1 MIYIAG
7 PFFTDK
13 ERAFLKIVIESVKKF
28 FPNEELF
35 IPMEHFIPNG
45 ENLSNNEWAEA
56 VFKMDVEALNKCN
69 HIIAAYS
76 GLYSDTGTAWE
87 IGYAYAKGI
96 PVDLIIPT
104 EVLKEEMS
112 IMPIQSSNSIF
123 KTILNQK

>member
-13 ERAFLKIVIESVKKF
+13 ERTFLKIVIESVKEIC
-28 FPNEELF
+28 PNEELF
-35 IPMEHFIPNG
+35 IPMEHFISDG

-56 VFKMDVEALNKCN
+56 VFKMKVEALNKCN
-69 HIIAAYS
+69 RVVAAYL

-96 PVDLIIPT
+96 PVTLILHSNALEG
-104 EVLKEEMS
+104 EVS
-112 IMPIQSSNSIF
+112 IMPIQSSNNPF
-123 KTILNQK
+123 KTTLNQK

>member
-13 ERAFLKIVIESVKKF
+13 ERAFLKTVIESVKKF

-56 VFKMDVEALNKCN
+56 VFKMDVEALNKCDRV
-69 HIIAAYS
+69 IAAYL

-87 IGYAYAKGI
+87 IGYAYAKSI
-96 PVDLIIPT
+96 PVTLILHSNALEG
-104 EVLKEEMS
+104 EVS
-112 IMPIQSSNSIF
+112 IMPIQSSNNPF
-123 KTILNQK
+123 KTTLNQK

>member
-7 PFFTDK
+7 PFFTDE
-13 ERAFLKIVIESVKKF
+13 ERAFLKIVIESVKEI

-56 VFKMDVEALNKCN
+56 VFKMDVEALNKCDRVV
-69 HIIAAYS
+69 AAYL
-76 GLYSDTGTAWE
+76 GLRSDTGTAWE

-96 PVDLIIPT
+96 PVDLILSPEALEG
-104 EVLKEEMS
+104 EVS
-112 IMPIQSSNSIF
+112 IMPIQSSNCSI
-123 KTILNQK
+123 KTTLNQK

>member
-13 ERAFLKIVIESVKKF
+13 ERTFLKVLIKSVKKM

-56 VFKMDVEALNKCN
+56 VFKMDVEALNKCD
-69 HIIAAYS
+69 HVIAAYL
-76 GLYSDTGTAWE
+76 GLRSDTGTAWE
-87 IGYAYAKGI
+87 IGYAYAKDI
-96 PVDLIIPT
+96 PVTLVLSPEALNG
-104 EVLKEEMS
+104 EVS
-112 IMPIQSSNSIF
+112 IMPIQSSNYF
-123 KTILNQK
+123 RKTKVNQK

>member
-13 ERAFLKIVIESVKKF
+13 ERAFLKNLIRSVKKM

-56 VFKMDVEALNKCN
+56 VFKMDVEALNKCDLVV
-69 HIIAAYS
+69 AAYL

-96 PVDLIIPT
+96 PVTLILHSDALEG
-104 EVLKEEMS
+104 EVS
-112 IMPIQSSNSIF
+112 IMPIQSSNNPF
-123 KTILNQK
+123 KNILNQK

>member
-7 PFFTDK
+7 PFFTDE
-13 ERAFLKIVIESVKKF
+13 ERAFLKIVIESVKEI

-56 VFKMDVEALNKCN
+56 VFKMDVEALNKCDRVV
-69 HIIAAYS
+69 AAYL
-76 GLYSDTGTAWE
+76 GLRSDTGTAWE

-96 PVDLIIPT
+96 PVDLILSLEALSG
-104 EVLKEEMS
+104 EVS
-112 IMPIQSSNSIF
+112 IMPIQSSNYSR
-123 KTILNQK
+123 KTIVNQK

>member
-7 PFFTDK
+7 PFFTDE
-13 ERAFLKIVIESVKKF
+13 ERAFLKVVIESVKET
-28 FPNEELF
+28 FPNEKLF

-69 HIIAAYS
+69 RVVAAYL
-76 GLYSDTGTAWE
+76 GLRSDTGTAWE

-96 PVDLIIPT
+96 PVDLILSPEALNG
-104 EVLKEEMS
+104 EVS
-112 IMPIQSSNSIF
+112 IMPIQSSNCPI

>member
-13 ERAFLKIVIESVKKF
+13 ERAFLKVVIESVKKF

-69 HIIAAYS
+69 RVVAAYL
-76 GLYSDTGTAWE
+76 GLRSDTGTAWE

-96 PVDLIIPT
+96 PVNLILSPEAFEG
-104 EVLKEEMS
+104 EVS
-112 IMPIQSSNSIF
+112 IMPIQSSNYSR
-123 KTILNQK
+123 KTIVNQK

>member
-7 PFFTDK
+7 PFFTDE
-13 ERAFLKIVIESVKKF
+13 ERTFLKIVIESVKET
-28 FPNEELF
+28 FPNEKLF

-56 VFKMDVEALNKCN
+56 VFKMDVEALNKCDRVV
-69 HIIAAYS
+69 AAYL
-76 GLYSDTGTAWE
+76 GLRSDTGTAWE

-96 PVDLIIPT
+96 PVDLVFSPEALGG
-104 EVLKEEMS
+104 EVS
-112 IMPIQSSNSIF
+112 IMPIQSSNCSI

>member
-13 ERAFLKIVIESVKKF
+13 ERAFLKIVIESVKEI

-56 VFKMDVEALNKCN
+56 VFKMHVEALNKCD
-69 HIIAAYS
+69 HVIAAYL
-76 GLYSDTGTAWE
+76 GLRSDTGTAWE

-96 PVDLIIPT
+96 PVDLILSLEALSG
-104 EVLKEEMS
+104 EVS
-112 IMPIQSSNSIF
+112 IMPIQSSNCPI
-123 KTILNQK
+123 KTTLNQK

>member
-7 PFFTDK
+7 PFFTDE
-13 ERAFLKIVIESVKKF
+13 ERDFLKIVIESTKEF
-28 FPNEELF
+28 FPDEELF

-56 VFKMDVEALNKCN
+56 VFKMDVEALNKCDRV
-69 HIIAAYS
+69 IAAYL

-96 PVDLIIPT
+96 PVTLILHSDALEG
-104 EVLKEEMS
+104 EVS
-112 IMPIQSSNSIF
+112 IMPIQSSNNPF
-123 KTILNQK
+123 KTTLNQK

>member
-7 PFFTDK
+7 PFFTDE
-13 ERAFLKIVIESVKKF
+13 ERAFLKIVIESVKEI

-56 VFKMDVEALNKCN
+56 VFKMDVEALNKCDSSV
-69 HIIAAYS
+69 AAYL
-76 GLYSDTGTAWE
+76 GLRSDTGTAWE

-96 PVDLIIPT
+96 PVDLILSLEALGG
-104 EVLKEEMS
+104 EVS
-112 IMPIQSSNSIF
+112 IMPIQSSNCPI
-123 KTILNQK
+123 KTTLNQK

>member
-13 ERAFLKIVIESVKKF
+13 ERDFLKIVIDTVKKY

-35 IPMEHFIPNG
+35 IPMEHFIPDG

-56 VFKMDVEALNKCN
+56 VFKMDVKALNKCDRVV
-69 HIIAAYS
+69 AAYL
-76 GLYSDTGTAWE
+76 GLRSDTGTAWE

-96 PVDLIIPT
+96 PITLVLSPEALNG
-104 EVLKEEMS
+104 EVS
-112 IMPIQSSNSIF
+112 IMPIQSSNYF
-123 KTILNQK
+123 RKTKVNQK

>member
-7 PFFTDK
+7 PFFTDE
-13 ERAFLKIVIESVKKF
+13 ERDFLKIVIESTKEF
-28 FPNEELF
+28 FPDEELF

-56 VFKMDVEALNKCN
+56 VFKMDVEALNKCDLVV
-69 HIIAAYS
+69 AAYL

-96 PVDLIIPT
+96 PVTLILHSDALEG
-104 EVLKEEMS
+104 EVS
-112 IMPIQSSNSIF
+112 IMPIQSSNNPF
-123 KTILNQK
+123 KNILNQK

>member
-7 PFFTDK
+7 PFFTDE
-13 ERAFLKIVIESVKKF
+13 ERAFLKIVIESVKEI

-56 VFKMDVEALNKCN
+56 VFKMDVEALNKCDRVV
-69 HIIAAYS
+69 AAYL
-76 GLYSDTGTAWE
+76 GLRSDTGTAWE

-96 PVDLIIPT
+96 PVDLILSLDAMVG
-104 EVLKEEMS
+104 EVS
-112 IMPIQSSNSIF
+112 IMPIQSSKCPI
-123 KTILNQK
+123 KTTLNQK

>member
-7 PFFTDK
+7 PFFTDE
-13 ERAFLKIVIESVKKF
+13 ERAFLKIVIESVKET

-56 VFKMDVEALNKCN
+56 VFKMDVEALNKCDRVV
-69 HIIAAYS
+69 AAYL
-76 GLYSDTGTAWE
+76 GLRSDTGTAWE

-96 PVDLIIPT
+96 PVDLILSPEALEG
-104 EVLKEEMS
+104 EVS
-112 IMPIQSSNSIF
+112 IMPIQSSNCSI
-123 KTILNQK
+123 KTTLNQK

>member
-13 ERAFLKIVIESVKKF
+13 ERTFLKIVIESVKEIC
-28 FPNEELF
+28 PNEELF
-35 IPMEHFIPNG
+35 IPMEHFISDG

-56 VFKMDVEALNKCN
+56 VFKMKVEALNKCN
-69 HIIAAYS
+69 RVVAAYL

-96 PVDLIIPT
+96 PVTLILHSNALEG
-104 EVLKEEMS
+104 EVS
-112 IMPIQSSNSIF
+112 IMPIQSSNNPF
-123 KTILNQK
+123 KTALNQK

>member
-13 ERAFLKIVIESVKKF
+13 ERAFLKIVIESAKEI

-56 VFKMDVEALNKCN
+56 VFKMDVAALDKSDLV
-69 HIIAAYS
+69 IASYL
-76 GLYSDTGTAWE
+76 GLRSDTGTAWE

-96 PVDLIIPT
+96 PVNLILPP
-104 EVLKEEMS
+104 EVLNGEVS
-112 IMPIQSSNSIF
+112 IMPIQSSNYF
-123 KTILNQK
+123 LKTKVNQK

>member
-13 ERAFLKIVIESVKKF
+13 ERTFLKVLIKSVKKM

-56 VFKMDVEALNKCN
+56 VFKMDVEALNKCDRVV
-69 HIIAAYS
+69 AAYL
-76 GLYSDTGTAWE
+76 GLRSDTGTAWE

-96 PVDLIIPT
+96 PVDLILSLEALSG
-104 EVLKEEMS
+104 EVS
-112 IMPIQSSNSIF
+112 IMPIQSSNCPI
-123 KTILNQK
+123 KTTLNQK

>member
-13 ERAFLKIVIESVKKF
+13 ERTFLKVLIKSVKKM

-56 VFKMDVEALNKCN
+56 VFKMKVEALNKCN
-69 HIIAAYS
+69 RVVAAYL
-76 GLYSDTGTAWE
+76 GLRSDTGTAWE
-87 IGYAYAKGI
+87 IGYAYAKNI
-96 PVDLIIPT
+96 PVSLILSPEALNG
-104 EVLKEEMS
+104 EVS
-112 IMPIQSSNSIF
+112 IMPIQSSNYF
-123 KTILNQK
+123 RKTKVNQK

>member
-7 PFFTDK
+7 PFFTDE
-13 ERAFLKIVIESVKKF
+13 ERAFLKIVIESVKEI

-56 VFKMDVEALNKCN
+56 VFKMDVEALNKCDRVV
-69 HIIAAYS
+69 AAYL
-76 GLYSDTGTAWE
+76 GLRSDTGTAWE

-96 PVDLIIPT
+96 PVDLILSLEALGG
-104 EVLKEEMS
+104 EVS
-112 IMPIQSSNSIF
+112 IMPIQSSNCPI
-123 KTILNQK
+123 KTTLNQK

>member
-7 PFFTDK
+7 PFFTDE
-13 ERAFLKIVIESVKKF
+13 ERAFLKIVIESVKEI

-56 VFKMDVEALNKCN
+56 VFKMDVEALNKCDRVV
-69 HIIAAYS
+69 AAYL
-76 GLYSDTGTAWE
+76 GLRSDTGTAWE

-96 PVDLIIPT
+96 PVDLILSPEALEG
-104 EVLKEEMS
+104 EVS
-112 IMPIQSSNSIF
+112 IMPIQSSNCPI
-123 KTILNQK
+123 KTTLNQK